1 MPNYPGSLDTLDSLY
16 RATDIGATTLAV
28 NLTVGALSATVT
40 DGSVFPTG
48 RFILSINDELMII
61 ASRAVNVLTI
71 EARGQFGT
79 TADAHS
85 AGDLTELRVVAELHT
100 EQNRAIIAVE
110 TELDAVKVIQAGQG
124 SAISSLSAAIA
135 VNSADIATN
144 VANISANDA
153 DISALQALSPL
164 RIGLVRN
171 TDVTTNIN
179 QAAFTSVP
187 LNGTAPIMDSEFS
200 ASGNGIIANYTGRV
214 RCVSSVHYDGSSNRI
229 ALQGQFSVGGTLQGG
244 IASMGYIRNATGHTE
259 ASIFLDEVFNVTT
272 GQLILFNIQRESTQ
286 AGAANMVSAG
296 TSFLRCE
303 RLA

>member
-164 RIGLVRN
+164 R
-171 TDVTTNIN
+171 
-179 QAAFTSVP
+179 S
-187 LNGTAPIMDSEFS
+187 
-200 ASGNGIIANYTGRV
+200 
-214 RCVSSVHYDGSSNRI
+214 
-229 ALQGQFSVGGTLQGG
+229 
-244 IASMGYIRNATGHTE
+244 
-259 ASIFLDEVFNVTT
+259 
-272 GQLILFNIQRESTQ
+272 
-286 AGAANMVSAG
+286 
-296 TSFLRCE
+296 
-303 RLA
+303 